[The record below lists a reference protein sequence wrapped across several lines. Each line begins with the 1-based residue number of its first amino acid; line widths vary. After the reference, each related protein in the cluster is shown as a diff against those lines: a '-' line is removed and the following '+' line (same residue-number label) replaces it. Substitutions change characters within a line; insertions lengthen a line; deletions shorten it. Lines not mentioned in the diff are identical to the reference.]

1 MKIKNTDE
9 LENELA
15 EAKTLEEFLQ
25 RNDDHFQTEN
35 FAALIDELLTEK
47 KMSKSI
53 LARQAGM
60 SEVYLHQL
68 FSGRRNPSRTKVICI
83 CIGLEATLE
92 ESQEVLRRSGM
103 AMLYPKNKRDAVIMY
118 GITHEMNLF
127 QINDMLFD
135 NDENTLI

>member
-35 FAALIDELLTEK
+35 FSALIDELLAEK

>member
-25 RNDDHFQTEN
+25 RSVDHCQIDN
-35 FAALIDELLTEK
+35 FDALIDELLAEK

-92 ESQEVLRRSGM
+92 VSQEVLRRSGM